1 MIYYMA
7 YAVEKSRM
15 VAGRWVDGETM
26 LQSDGGVD
34 FEGFNQPISSDEDGL
49 GMLARYV
56 VLDSDGGDKLYMTHT
71 LEAPHTLGKFGAVK
85 YNGRSIHFAGS
96 SPSTDSRCWFS
107 PYITC
112 SWGRWSSI
120 GVSDVPVAYGKMRFV
135 FPQTLSL
142 YHSLYPPLCLKE
154 WTQVL
159 SSFCSSCSVG
169 WLEVELPFM

>member
-1 MIYYMA
+1 MA

-56 VLDSDGGDKLYMTHT
+56 VLDSDGGDRLYMTHT

-112 SWGRWSSI
+112 GGGRWSSI
-120 GVSDVPVAYGKMRFV
+120 GVSDVPVAYGKMRSV
-135 FPQTLSL
+135 CPQTISLHNSFSIPLSAFRNGCG
-142 YHSLYPPLCLKE
+142 YYSLSVCP
-154 WTQVL
+154 VL
-159 SSFCSSCSVG
+159 WVG
-169 WLEVELPFM
+169 WRWSCLLYEVS